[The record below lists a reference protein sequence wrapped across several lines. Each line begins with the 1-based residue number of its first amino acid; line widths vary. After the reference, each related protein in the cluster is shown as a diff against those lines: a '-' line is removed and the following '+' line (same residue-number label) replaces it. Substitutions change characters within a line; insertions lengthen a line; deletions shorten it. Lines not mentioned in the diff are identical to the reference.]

1 MRDTFL
7 KLLRPGVD
15 YRETFLEYVE
25 KNVFAK
31 RISRFKDDKNYY
43 HKEEDEQREL
53 DEELESLRKEWLSH
67 TSLSKADMAKL
78 LRQMG
83 IALKET
89 EMRSLVDA
97 FDTNGDGV
105 ITISEFLDF
114 TGPKRDKRSGNNA
127 VMSQRCCWL
136 TTCRVTG
143 MPGAY
148 SVSAPTK
155 RSLKA
160 EESKS
165 SAEDRYGGPS
175 EEQSAKLNA
184 STLGN
189 VNIVV
194 RKLATGESRM
204 CIELRERRKREDLLR
219 KMGLIDSD
227 GKPAKNSNGASK
239 RTHARNE
246 KNAKRRDAG
255 EDEYEDDFGENDAD
269 EEYGDDFD
277 DHDEKHS
284 PQDKNKGKL
293 NASASGS
300 GGAGANSCDFST
312 WRSEDRKKG
321 LKFMLDLTKD
331 ARQEETLKT
340 LLANGVPPAPPKLWV
355 ANEHFIETRSL
366 NRSSKA
372 SLGRSS
378 RVGGGEGKHGDED
391 DEDPDHADIGP
402 ESTEITLF
410 WGPHKGDLVSFYSI
424 EYGGVVGA
432 QKTSDVKY
440 NEIFRD
446 PEDANPNNEF
456 LFSYTMRNLTPGA
469 SYRFRIRAFNGFGA
483 GEYTYKTFTT
493 VTAAPTK
500 PRVIKT
506 CSDSVALKWTFSAG
520 FFRRLEELKKIFL
533 LADSDHS
540 GCVSREEL
548 TALLD
553 ERASA
558 SADLKVF
565 LNKVATSLGLVIS
578 QGYDALFDM
587 IEGDDDGGLSWTEFE
602 AFFMAAV
609 SAYPINLFSLISPLA
624 ECVSLHI
631 LLFLLYIIILN
642 ICRVGAM
649 LPLRAVPA
657 TTLPGSFSPL

>member
-25 KNVFAK
+25 KNIFAK
-31 RISRFKDDKNYY
+31 RINRFKDDKDYY
-43 HKEEDEQREL
+43 HKDDEAQQEL
-53 DEELESLRKEWLSH
+53 DEEMESLRKEWLSH
-67 TSLSKADMAKL
+67 VNLSKEDMAKL

-83 IALKET
+83 IAMKET
-89 EMRSLVDA
+89 EMRSLIDA
-97 FDTNGDGV
+97 FDTNSDGV

-114 TGPKRDKRSGNNA
+114 TGPKRDKRSGNSV

-136 TTCRVTG
+136 TTCRTTG

-165 SAEDRYGGPS
+165 SDDRGAS

-194 RKLATGESRM
+194 RKLANGESRM
-204 CIELRERRKREDLLR
+204 CIELRERRKREDMLR
-219 KMGLIDSD
+219 KMGLIDRD
-227 GKPAKNSNGASK
+227 GKAITSK
-239 RTHARNE
+239 GPSKSSHARQE
-246 KNAKRRDAG
+246 KSAKRRDAD
-255 EDEYEDDFGENDAD
+255 EDNYDDDFGENDAD
-269 EEYGDDFD
+269 EEYGEDFD
-277 DHDEKHS
+277 DNES
-284 PQDKNKGKL
+284 PPKDKDKL
-293 NASASGS
+293 GSTS
-300 GGAGANSCDFST
+300 GGNSCDFSSWKT
-312 WRSEDRKKG
+312 EDRRQG
-321 LKFMLDLTKD
+321 LKFMLDLSKD
-331 ARQEETLKT
+331 ARQEETLKA

-355 ANEHFIETRSL
+355 ANEHFVETRSVNRSSKGSL
-366 NRSSKA
+366 NRSRSG
-372 SLGRSS
+372 GR
-378 RVGGGEGKHGDED
+378 GDEKDGYD
-391 DEDPDHADIGP
+391 DDPEQADLGP

-432 QKTSDVKY
+432 NKTTDVKY
-440 NEIFRD
+440 TEIFRD

-456 LFSYTMRNLTPGA
+456 LFSYTLRNLTPGA

-506 CSDSVALKWTFSAG
+506 ASDCVHLKWTFSAG
-520 FFRRLEELKKIFL
+520 FFRRLDELKKIFT
-533 LADSDHS
+533 LADSDRS
-540 GCVSREEL
+540 GSVSREEL

-558 SADLKVF
+558 SPDLKAF
-565 LNKVATSLGLVIS
+565 LNKVAASLGLVVS

-587 IEGDDDGGLSWTEFE
+587 IEGDDDGGLSWIEFE

-609 SAYPINLFSLISPLA
+609 SYFERIIEQNFNLPSSM
-624 ECVSLHI
+624 C
-631 LLFLLYIIILN
+631 
-642 ICRVGAM
+642 
-649 LPLRAVPA
+649 
-657 TTLPGSFSPL
+657 